1 MVMDM
6 LAAPLEGNSE
16 ETLEPSVSA
25 GTNCST
31 QIRVKGRNVSVR
43 SAVINGRNV
52 ITSGTWLKTT
62 VVHDEELVE
71 GEIIPDPASFV
82 LSVKSAGLKADILT
96 FAEKLP
102 NTTPK
107 FTYHREWDNL
117 AVIPI
122 STYSAWF
129 EKRIDAGARR
139 AVRKAA
145 KEGVIVREA
154 EFDDAF
160 VEGIVQINNETPIR
174 QGKPFWHFQKSFEA
188 VKEENST
195 YANRNIFLGA
205 YWEGGLIGYIRM
217 TSVDETARMIQVL
230 TMMKHYDKRPA
241 NALIAKAV
249 EICEERKFS
258 YLVYCNY
265 IYNDLE
271 NSLTE
276 FKRRNGF
283 EKVLLPRYYI
293 PLNMKGRIALSLGL
307 HRGIAERIPKP
318 LLSQLLKIRR
328 QWHSRAQKVQE
339 GNV

>member
-1 MVMDM
+1 M
-6 LAAPLEGNSE
+6 LTAPLEGNSE
-16 ETLEPSVSA
+16 KSLEPSVSGGA
-25 GTNCST
+25 NCST
-31 QIRVKGRNVSVR
+31 EIRVKGKAVSVR
-43 SAVINGRNV
+43 SAVIKGRNV
-52 ITSGTWLKTT
+52 ITSGKWLRTAM
-62 VVHDEELVE
+62 VQDEELVE
-71 GEIIPDPASFV
+71 GEMITDPASFV
-82 LSVKSAGLKADILT
+82 LSVKNADLKADIFT
-96 FAEKLP
+96 FAQKLP
-102 NTTPK
+102 QTTPK
-107 FTYHREWDNL
+107 YTYHVEWDNL

-122 STYSAWF
+122 STYSVWF

-160 VEGIVQINNETPIR
+160 VKGIVNINNETPVR
-174 QGKPFWHFQKSFEA
+174 QGKPFWHFQKSFES

-205 YWEGGLIGYIRM
+205 YWEGELIGFVRL
-217 TSVDETARMIQVL
+217 TCVDNTARLIQVL
-230 TMMKHYDKRPA
+230 TMMRHFDKRPA

-249 EICEERKFS
+249 EVCQERKLS

-265 IYNDLE
+265 TYNDLE

-293 PLNMKGRIALSLGL
+293 PLNMKGRIAVSVGL
-307 HRGIAERIPKP
+307 HRGITQRIPKP
-318 LLSQLLKIRR
+318 VLSQLLKIRR
-328 QWHSRAQKVQE
+328 KWHARAEEVRE
-339 GNV
+339 GNS